1 MIADDPRERS
11 EALIFEKSSP
21 GRRGVDVPAGPA
33 APLDPALLRADLD
46 GFPELSEPEVLR
58 HYVRLS
64 QLNFSAATNFYPLG
78 SCTMKYNPTANDEA
92 AAMPGF
98 TGIHPYAPAEHVQG
112 ALTLL
117 RELERWLA
125 EICGLDAVSL
135 QPAAGAQGE
144 LTGIKMIRAYH
155 AARGRTRSKIL
166 IPTSAHGTNPASA
179 ALSGYEAV
187 AVPCDERGLL
197 TLDAVERVLDDEVA
211 AIMVTNPNTLGL
223 FEVEIERVAAAV
235 HAKGALVYMD
245 GANMNALLGKAKPAH
260 MGVDVLQFNL
270 HKTFSTPH
278 GGGGPGAGPVAV
290 RADLEPFL
298 PYPRIVERDGRL
310 GWQHDRPQSVGKVR
324 AFYGNFA
331 ILVRAYA
338 YMLANGG
345 DGLTAVTEG
354 AVLAANYV
362 RARLGDLYFL
372 PYETDSLHEVVF
384 SDKHQ
389 ARSGVRT
396 LDIAKRLLDFGFHA
410 PTIYFP
416 LVVPGALM
424 IEPTETE
431 SLETLDS
438 FIAAMRAIAAE
449 AATDPA
455 KVQAAPT
462 TTPRARLDET
472 RAARHPVLRWQ
483 PS

>member
-1 MIADDPRERS
+1 
-11 EALIFEKSSP
+11 
-21 GRRGVDVPAGPA
+21 
-33 APLDPALLRADLD
+33 
-46 GFPELSEPEVLR
+46 
-58 HYVRLS
+58 
-64 QLNFSAATNFYPLG
+64 
-78 SCTMKYNPTANDEA
+78 
-92 AAMPGF
+92 
-98 TGIHPYAPAEHVQG
+98 
-112 ALTLL
+112 
-117 RELERWLA
+117 
-125 EICGLDAVSL
+125 
-135 QPAAGAQGE
+135 
-144 LTGIKMIRAYH
+144 
-155 AARGRTRSKIL
+155 
-166 IPTSAHGTNPASA
+166 
-179 ALSGYEAV
+179 
-187 AVPCDERGLL
+187 
-197 TLDAVERVLDDEVA
+197 
-211 AIMVTNPNTLGL
+211 
-223 FEVEIERVAAAV
+223 
-235 HAKGALVYMD
+235 
-245 GANMNALLGKAKPAH
+245 
-260 MGVDVLQFNL
+260 VLQFNL

-310 GWQHDRPQSVGKVR
+310 EWQYERPQSVGKVR

-362 RARLGDLYFL
+362 RARLRDLYFL

-389 ARSGVRT
+389 ARTGVRT

-431 SLETLDS
+431 SVETLDA
-438 FIAAMRAIAAE
+438 FIEAMRAIAAE
-449 AATDPA
+449 AESDPA

-472 RAARHPVLRWQ
+472 RAARQPVLRWQ
-483 PS
+483 PA